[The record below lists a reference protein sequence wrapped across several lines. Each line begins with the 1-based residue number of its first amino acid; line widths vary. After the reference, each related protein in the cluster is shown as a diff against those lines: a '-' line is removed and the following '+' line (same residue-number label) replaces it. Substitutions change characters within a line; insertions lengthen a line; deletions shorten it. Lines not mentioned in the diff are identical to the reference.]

1 MTTKRPFQ
9 RNALAAAL
17 MTFCGAVTFSAHA
30 ITIEQAW
37 QAAKAF
43 DPTYS
48 QAQIQSQISET
59 EVRSTK
65 SALLPSFEV
74 NADTSWDDD
83 GNNTKGYGATLSQ
96 TIWDSANWAQL
107 DQSQASYVASQLK
120 VKTAHNE
127 LAATLL
133 YAYLDLASAQGDRQ
147 LAEQKFVEGAKLLK
161 ITEQRY
167 KAGKIQSTA
176 LEDMRAN
183 HVDEQADI
191 LSAQAALEEKKS
203 ALIALINR
211 DPQHIDQ
218 IKTTDL
224 IEPPMQV
231 SSETEWLKLA
241 QDNSPELLAAQQE
254 VAASEFGRDAAKAK
268 YYPTLSGSV
277 SYQDNDQGRDGD
289 LSAGLSLKIPLD
301 LNGSTRATVDQ
312 AALQVL
318 SAKQVLRK
326 VDIEIKRKIQSG
338 FNQIHLD
345 WRQVEM
351 AQLQVR
357 SREQALK
364 SKQTVYES
372 GMTEASD
379 LIDAH
384 NALFNSKNSL
394 QRRLYQYW
402 KQRIGLLQA
411 AGQLDDDVIASLSQ
425 ALHS

>member
-65 SALLPSFEV
+65 SALLPSFSLS
-74 NADTSWDDD
+74 ADTSWDDD

-96 TIWDSANWAQL
+96 TIWDSANWTQL

-133 YAYLDLASAQGDRQ
+133 YAYLDLASAQGDLQ
-147 LAEQKFVEGAKLLK
+147 LAEQKFEEGAKLLK

-167 KAGKIQSTA
+167 KAGKIRSTA

-183 HVDEQADI
+183 HVDEQAAI

-203 ALIALINR
+203 ALIALINQ

-241 QDNSPELLAAQQE
+241 QNNSPELLAAQQE

-351 AQLQVR
+351 AQLQVS

>member
-65 SALLPSFEV
+65 SALLPSFSLS
-74 NADTSWDDD
+74 ADTSWDDD

-133 YAYLDLASAQGDRQ
+133 YAYLDLASAQGDLQ

-167 KAGKIQSTA
+167 KAGKIRSTA

-203 ALIALINR
+203 ALIALINQ

-241 QDNSPELLAAQQE
+241 QNNSPELLAAQQE

-268 YYPTLSGSV
+268 NYPTLSGSV

-351 AQLQVR
+351 AQLQVS

>member
-65 SALLPSFEV
+65 SALLPSFSLS
-74 NADTSWDDD
+74 ADTSWDDD

>member
-65 SALLPSFEV
+65 SALLPSFSLS
-74 NADTSWDDD
+74 ADTSWDDD

-133 YAYLDLASAQGDRQ
+133 YAYLDLASAQGDLQ

-167 KAGKIQSTA
+167 KAGKIRSTA

-203 ALIALINR
+203 ALIALINQ

-241 QDNSPELLAAQQE
+241 QNNSPELLAAQQE

-364 SKQTVYES
+364 SKQTVYDS

-402 KQRIGLLQA
+402 KQRIGLLKA
-411 AGQLDDDVIASLSQ
+411 AGKLDDDVIASLSQ

>member
-65 SALLPSFEV
+65 SALLPSFSLS
-74 NADTSWDDD
+74 ADTSWDDD

-96 TIWDSANWAQL
+96 TIWDSANWTQL

-147 LAEQKFVEGAKLLK
+147 LAEQKFEEGAKLLK

-167 KAGKIQSTA
+167 KAGKIRSTA

-183 HVDEQADI
+183 HVDEQAAI

-203 ALIALINR
+203 ALIALINQ

-218 IKTTDL
+218 VKTTDL

-241 QDNSPELLAAQQE
+241 QNNSPELLAAQQE

-268 YYPTLSGSV
+268 YYPTLSGRV

>member
-9 RNALAAAL
+9 RNALTAAL

-65 SALLPSFEV
+65 SALLPSFSLS
-74 NADTSWDDD
+74 ADTSWDDD
-83 GNNTKGYGATLSQ
+83 GNNTKGYGATLNQ

-133 YAYLDLASAQGDRQ
+133 YAYLDLASAQGDLQ

-167 KAGKIQSTA
+167 KAGKIRSTA

-203 ALIALINR
+203 ALIALINQ

-241 QDNSPELLAAQQE
+241 QNNSPELLAAQQE

-277 SYQDNDQGRDGD
+277 SYQDNDQGRDGA

>member
-65 SALLPSFEV
+65 SALLPSFSLS
-74 NADTSWDDD
+74 ADTSWDDD

-147 LAEQKFVEGAKLLK
+147 LAEQKFEEGAKLLK

-203 ALIALINR
+203 ALIALINQ

-241 QDNSPELLAAQQE
+241 QNNSPELLAAQQE
-254 VAASEFGRDAAKAK
+254 VAASEFGRYAAKAK